1 VVQRGLFLYHP
12 RVAQLV
18 STIIPTY
25 NRVDDVVLAVRSARA
40 QTHGAQEIIVIDDG
54 STDGTAERLRSE
66 HGDALRILR
75 TERLGVSGAR
85 NHGMAEARGEYIAFL
100 DSDDDW
106 RKDKL
111 EKQVAYLEAR
121 PDYGMVL
128 TDVVQMDRD
137 RREYDVLRR
146 RNVIP
151 EDGDVLKHILRQP
164 ALAPSSALLRRRVYE
179 EVGGFDRS
187 LPTAEDIDLHLRIAL
202 RFKIGVIDEPLTR
215 AMRGHDGLSA
225 LARTYTDY
233 LYVMERYLLDHR
245 HEIPAED
252 RRAALREATLR
263 NMRGLFVTGRV
274 GSGLALG
281 AKLASRARSAEDI
294 AAPLKMMPLAFR
306 AAVRRV
312 IPAKA
317 RQDAE

>member
-1 VVQRGLFLYHP
+1 MGP
-12 RVAQLV
+12 LV

-25 NRVDDVVLAVRSARA
+25 DRREDVVLAVRSARA

-54 STDGTAERLRSE
+54 STDGTADCLRAE

-75 TERLGVSGAR
+75 TDRLGVSGAR
-85 NHGMAEARGEYIAFL
+85 NHGMAAARGDYIAFL

-106 RKDKL
+106 RSDKL

-146 RNVIP
+146 RAIP
-151 EDGDVLKHILRQP
+151 EDGHVLRHVLRQP

-202 RFKIGVIDEPLTR
+202 RFKIGVIGEPLTR

-225 LARTYTDY
+225 LARTYEDY

-252 RRAALREATLR
+252 RRAALHEASLR

-274 GSGLALG
+274 ADGITLG
-281 AKLASRARSAEDI
+281 ARLAMRARSPAELMGPVRMI
-294 AAPLKMMPLAFR
+294 PLAAR

-312 IPAKA
+312 IPSKQ
-317 RQDAE
+317 RQRLE